1 MGWKQRDDWM
11 QRREVSERLSR
22 PNQATRSELGAGIAQ
37 PHLPSATRGPFAG
50 PPAPPSP
57 SRRSA
62 CPPPIPDRISSLTA
76 PQPLATPALCPL
88 LHSLARRPFA
98 MGIPVGWNIVRDEA
112 KEKDLLR
119 ADVSGRSTIRRSHA
133 PSRNARPDG
142 HSSRFARA
150 LEQASQV
157 RAQLPP
163 APPVPELREAD
174 ADRRDTVETDR
185 RDAAHERPLP
195 SLTPGFAP
203 ARGRDERQAEPA
215 SPEPVADDGLLDLR
229 MLRRF
234 PRLSPPRVPEHA
246 LEEAA
251 SPPQPGRILSWT
263 SGRRHAPYARTARRR
278 ETNPGAATVDDDDDD
293 DDETSS
299 TTNAVSHPPLRR
311 VGHRRIADGPLPA
324 SSLRESWS
332 PVSNLDGLGDRERSN
347 SVSSTASNLPWQTF
361 LTTVVPDPVAPTA
374 ESSFASSAASASFA
388 ASSSRASSSNSNSA
402 ASERT
407 QLTVPSRRAS
417 AGPRRRE
424 QVPESFARVC
434 ESSDEGDSTASD
446 TEDEA
451 AADPLSRRRMRPS
464 YFADGP
470 PTPRPYGRRITD
482 AGDGARSYVRSF
494 YSSGRLL
501 LGDETADGP
510 FDSPPREQEAD
521 SFATVDDDAAQR
533 ESSASPLDQELRD
546 ARSLLERLTRRGDI
560 GDDFW
565 ASVGLTRSF
574 TDGIERVQERG
585 RF

>member
-1 MGWKQRDDWM
+1 
-11 QRREVSERLSR
+11 
-22 PNQATRSELGAGIAQ
+22 
-37 PHLPSATRGPFAG
+37 
-50 PPAPPSP
+50 
-57 SRRSA
+57 
-62 CPPPIPDRISSLTA
+62 
-76 PQPLATPALCPL
+76 
-88 LHSLARRPFA
+88 

-112 KEKDLLR
+112 KERDVLR
-119 ADVSGRSTIRRSHA
+119 ADLTGRSPIRRQHA
-133 PSRNARPDG
+133 RSRNTWAFGVGPRGDG
-142 HSSRFARA
+142 HASRFASA
-150 LEQASQV
+150 LEQATYT
-157 RAQLPP
+157 RTQLPP
-163 APPVPELREAD
+163 APPVPELREA
-174 ADRRDTVETDR
+174 AFDREDLRPRPHRTGD
-185 RDAAHERPLP
+185 ERALP

-203 ARGRDERQAEPA
+203 ARRREERPQRNDTHDTHDTHDTNDTPAAPA
-215 SPEPVADDGLLDLR
+215 SPEPVAVDGLTDLR

-234 PRLSPPRVPEHA
+234 RSPPRVPAHA
-246 LEEAA
+246 ATYYAQPEELEQGAP
-251 SPPQPGRILSWT
+251 PPQPGRILSWT
-263 SGRRHAPYARTARRR
+263 SGRRHTPYARTARRR
-278 ETNPGAATVDDDDDD
+278 ESSPGAS
-293 DDETSS
+293 DDETPS

-311 VGHRRIADGPLPA
+311 VGHRRIADGPLPS

-347 SVSSTASNLPWQTF
+347 SVSSTSSNLPWQTF

-417 AGPRRRE
+417 SGPRRRQE
-424 QVPESFARVC
+424 ALESFARAC

-446 TEDEA
+446 TDDEA
-451 AADPLSRRRMRPS
+451 TANPLSRRRMRPS

-470 PTPRPYGRRITD
+470 PTPRPHGRRMRDTS
-482 AGDGARSYVRSF
+482 DGARSYVRNF
-494 YSSGRLL
+494 YSGDWSSRPL
-501 LGDETADGP
+501 LGERDYEDPGTRDARVDGLVDGP
-510 FDSPPREQEAD
+510 LDSPPREQEAD
-521 SFATVDDDAAQR
+521 SFATVDDEAQG
-533 ESSASPLDQELRD
+533 ETPASPLDQELRD

>member
-1 MGWKQRDDWM
+1 
-11 QRREVSERLSR
+11 
-22 PNQATRSELGAGIAQ
+22 
-37 PHLPSATRGPFAG
+37 
-50 PPAPPSP
+50 
-57 SRRSA
+57 
-62 CPPPIPDRISSLTA
+62 
-76 PQPLATPALCPL
+76 
-88 LHSLARRPFA
+88 

-112 KEKDLLR
+112 KEKDVLR
-119 ADVSGRSTIRRSHA
+119 ADLTGRSPIRRHA
-133 PSRNARPDG
+133 RARNHRAADTDALADG
-142 HSSRFARA
+142 HTSRFASA
-150 LEQASQV
+150 LEHAS
-157 RAQLPP
+157 RLSHARTRLPP

-174 ADRRDTVETDR
+174 FDREELRPRLSSLGD
-185 RDAAHERPLP
+185 ERSLP

-203 ARGRDERQAEPA
+203 ARLRESTQANDTPADPPADTPDDETT
-215 SPEPVADDGLLDLR
+215 GLADLR

-234 PRLSPPRVPEHA
+234 PGGSPPRLSSQHGSELEEVDEANRRRRRQLLA

-251 SPPQPGRILSWT
+251 PPPPPLPQPGRITSWT
-263 SGRRHAPYARTARRR
+263 SGRRHTPYARPARRR
-278 ETNPGAATVDDDDDD
+278 ESSPGAS
-293 DDETSS
+293 DDETLS

-332 PVSNLDGLGDRERSN
+332 PVSTVDGLGDRERSN
-347 SVSSTASNLPWQTF
+347 SVSSTSSNLPWQTF

-407 QLTVPSRRAS
+407 QLTVPSSRAS
-417 AGPRRRE
+417 PGSRRRE
-424 QVPESFARVC
+424 EVPESFARAC

-451 AADPLSRRRMRPS
+451 AANPLSRRRIRPS

-470 PTPRPYGRRITD
+470 PTPRSYGRRLMDTSSD
-482 AGDGARSYVRSF
+482 ARRYVRSF
-494 YSSGRLL
+494 YSGNYALPGERGYELP
-501 LGDETADGP
+501 GARDAQVDGP
-510 FDSPPREQEAD
+510 VDEPVDHLTRDQREQEAD
-521 SFATVDDDAAQR
+521 SFTTVDDEAP
-533 ESSASPLDQELRD
+533 STGPASPLDQELRD